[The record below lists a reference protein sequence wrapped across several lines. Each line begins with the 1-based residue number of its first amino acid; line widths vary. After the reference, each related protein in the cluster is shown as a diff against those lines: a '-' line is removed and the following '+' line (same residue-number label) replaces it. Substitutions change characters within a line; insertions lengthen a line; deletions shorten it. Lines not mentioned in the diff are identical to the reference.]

1 MGSRTAGTER
11 DNINRS
17 GIELQGY
24 ASIPAASAS
33 IPACRTFPS
42 IKTAGLEVATSQFF
56 FQRLERVME

>member
-24 ASIPAASAS
+24 VSIPSAS

-42 IKTAGLEVATSQFF
+42 IKTAGLEVATSQLF
-56 FQRLERVME
+56 FQRLGKVLG